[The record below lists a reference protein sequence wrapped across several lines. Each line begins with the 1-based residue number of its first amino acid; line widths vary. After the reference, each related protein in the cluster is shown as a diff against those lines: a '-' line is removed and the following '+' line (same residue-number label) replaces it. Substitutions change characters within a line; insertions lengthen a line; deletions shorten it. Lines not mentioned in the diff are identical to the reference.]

1 MIYLD
6 NAATTEIDPYVF
18 KAMLPYLQGEY
29 GNAGSLHTL
38 GRRAADA
45 ISIARKQV
53 AQSIGAH
60 PKQIIFT
67 SGGTEANNLVFKGL
81 IQYLQKNNKTHIITS
96 EAEHDSILNTVKEM
110 SIKDEFGASFLG
122 VNTNGEVVNSLNNII
137 KPETGLASVM
147 YFNNEVGAINN
158 IHDMCKTCHDNDV
171 LFHTDCVQ
179 ALGSID
185 IDVNKIGCDFLSI
198 SSHKIH
204 GSKGVGALYIKQP
217 ELIYP
222 IITGG
227 TSQEFGLRGG
237 TENVA
242 GIVGFGHA
250 CELATERLK
259 LNQNYIPSLKCLF
272 YNILLQTLCEYGLG
286 DILHINGENS
296 LTNVNKVLNLRIDSV
311 DAQTLVLYLDG
322 CGVCVSA
329 GSACRNHESKPSRVL
344 MSMGLDSED
353 AQNSIRFSFSHN
365 LISSQVYEAAQI
377 TASCIKELYATH

>member
-6 NAATTEIDPYVF
+6 NAATTEIDPYVL
-18 KAMLPYLQGEY
+18 KVMLPYLKGEY

-53 AQSIGAH
+53 AQSIGAR
-60 PKQIIFT
+60 PEQIIFT

-110 SIKDEFGASFLG
+110 NIKDGFDISFLG
-122 VNTNGEVVNSLNNII
+122 VNANGEVINNLKNII
-137 KPETGLASVM
+137 KPETGLVSVM

-158 IHDMCKTCHDNDV
+158 IYDICKICHDNNV

-204 GSKGVGALYIKQP
+204 GSKGIGALYIKQP

-222 IITGG
+222 LITGG
-227 TSQEFGLRGG
+227 ANQEFGLRGG

-242 GIVGFGHA
+242 GIIGFGYA
-250 CELATERLK
+250 CELVTKRLD

-272 YNILLQTLCEYGLG
+272 YNILLQTLCQYGLG
-286 DILHINGENS
+286 DVLHINGENS
-296 LTNVNKVLNLRIDSV
+296 LTNVNKVLNLRIDTV
-311 DAQTLVLYLDG
+311 DAQTLVLYLDSY
-322 CGVCVSA
+322 GVCASA
-329 GSACRNHESKPSRVL
+329 GSACRNHESKPSRIL

-353 AQNSIRFSFSHN
+353 AQNSIRFSFSHK
-365 LISSQVYEAAQI
+365 LTSSQVYEAAQL
-377 TASCIKELYATH
+377 TASCIKELYVTD